1 MYIYCVCTVYISL
14 SGQGTWNVDPACA
27 CACTACGFLYSALI
41 FLAAGAEAICL
52 EFCCK
57 RNKRT
62 QQQKQGEPQ
71 QRQQQ
76 VPQEATRTLNKSEK
90 SKHTTREKY
99 CMHSSPKGKSCLCL
113 RLCCGCVCAF
123 VCKLLCT
130 HRRRHNT
137 TRATTAWTRGT
148 TQLAKHSRES
158 RVVRLKK
165 ESFQLLCNFIG
176 PTARAV
182 QCVLIG

>member
-62 QQQKQGEPQ
+62 QQQQQGEPQ

-113 RLCCGCVCAF
+113 RMCCGCVCVRVYANY
-123 VCKLLCT
+123 CAHT
-130 HRRRHNT
+130 DD
-137 TRATTAWTRGT
+137 ATTQREQQ
-148 TQLAKHSRES
+148 QLGQEEQRS
-158 RVVRLKK
+158 
-165 ESFQLLCNFIG
+165 
-176 PTARAV
+176 
-182 QCVLIG
+182 